1 MKGHTINVSDEV
13 YDYLKDMIEDEH
25 IANSDN
31 DGQLMPD
38 GRMGAHRPT
47 FSEVISHLIEDRE
60 LDEIKQL
67 KEQVATLNKLLDD
80 VRTPL

>member
-1 MKGHTINVSDEV
+1 MKTHTISVSDEV
-13 YDYLKDMIEDEH
+13 YDYLKGMIEDEH
-25 IANSDN
+25 IANADN

-60 LDEIKQL
+60 AAE
-67 KEQVATLNKLLDD
+67 
-80 VRTPL
+80 